1 MAGRD
6 HSTSRNRESVMR
18 RTLALVS
25 VIIAVAPFGEAVAQ
39 TAFPCDPDEIASR
52 TIPRSQHWKAANR
65 SEAPWS
71 RATRSWLT
79 EALGLDWPAMDTE
92 GFAVTEYPAPSGY
105 QTAFFASRR
114 DSGWCG
120 SGGCAISLYICGQ
133 EGCQEQWAGF
143 DGPITYPGTT
153 SNGYADFIVG
163 RANLW
168 SFQRGSFRRVCNVS
182 YN

>member
-1 MAGRD
+1 MGQ
-6 HSTSRNRESVMR
+6 
-18 RTLALVS
+18 TLVLVS
-25 VIIAVAPFGEAVAQ
+25 LIIALAPFGEAAAQ
-39 TAFPCDPDEIASR
+39 TAYPCDSDEITSR

-71 RATRSWLT
+71 QATRSWLT
-79 EALGLDWPAMDTE
+79 KALGLDWRAMDTE
-92 GFAVTEYPAPSGY
+92 GFAVTDYPAPFGY

-120 SGGCAISLYICGQ
+120 SGGCAISLYICSQ
-133 EGCQEQWAGF
+133 KGCEEQWAGF
-143 DGPITYPGTT
+143 DGSITYPGTT
-153 SNGYADFIVG
+153 SNGYADFIVD

-168 SFQRGSFRRVCNVS
+168 SFQRGSFRRVCNIS